1 MGLAALGA
9 GAAAVVIAR
18 RRGAFDWEEGLIG
31 EDLFPSVPRVAREI
45 SMWIAG
51 PAGHLYVRDGGDLDR
66 HPSDDLD
73 LPILFVHGL
82 GGNGGQWVLQLDHL
96 RPTRRAVALDLRGHG
111 ESDPAENGDYSIAGF
126 AQDILAVAD
135 ELGLR
140 RFVLVG
146 HSFGA
151 LPAIEV
157 AGTHPERVAGLL
169 LVDPNGDQTRLDA
182 TEAQVL
188 LGAVRRDPLGVTEE
202 YFRQLLVGG
211 DREAATWILEDLR
224 ATDSAAIVGG
234 LEAAASYS
242 PTPAL
247 ARYVG
252 PKLSAISSINDLPIS
267 LHRLLPELPVHLVGG
282 AGHWLQLDRPEA
294 FERVLD
300 RFLDEVESNDFPS
313 ALDSQ

>member
-9 GAAAVVIAR
+9 GAAAVVVAR
-18 RRGAFDWEEGLIG
+18 RRGAFDWEEGPIG

-45 SMWIAG
+45 SMWISG
-51 PAGHLYVRDGGDLDR
+51 PAGRIYVRDGGDLEAAEEG
-66 HPSDDLD
+66 D

-111 ESDPAENGDYSIAGF
+111 ESDPAQNGDYSIAGF

-135 ELGLR
+135 ELSLR

-157 AGTHPERVAGLL
+157 ADAHPERVAGLL
-169 LVDPNGDQTRLDA
+169 LVDPNGDQTRLDVSE
-182 TEAQVL
+182 TESL
-188 LGAVRRDPLGVTEE
+188 LAAVRRDPLGVTEE

-211 DREAATWILEDLR
+211 DRDAAAWILEDLR
-224 ATDSAAIVGG
+224 ATEAAAIVGG
-234 LEAAASYS
+234 LEAAASDS
-242 PTPAL
+242 PTTAL
-247 ARYVG
+247 ARYRG
-252 PKLSAISSINDLPIS
+252 PTLLAISSINDLPIS
-267 LHRLLPELPVHLVGG
+267 LHRLVPELPVHLVGG

-294 FERVLD
+294 FGRVLD
-300 RFLDEVESNDFPS
+300 GFLDEVEASEANRAHPPT
-313 ALDSQ
+313 